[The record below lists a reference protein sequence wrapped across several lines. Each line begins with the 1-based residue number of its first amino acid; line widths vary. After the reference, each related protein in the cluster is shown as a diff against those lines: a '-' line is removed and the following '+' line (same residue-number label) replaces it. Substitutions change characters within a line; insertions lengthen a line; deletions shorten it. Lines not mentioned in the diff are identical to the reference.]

1 MIFSSGNV
9 RIIDL
14 IKVGFG
20 IKIIGIAI
28 ILLASMV
35 LLSPVFGIHQ
45 LTAVLNST
53 SLLNNTISR

>member
-20 IKIIGIAI
+20 MKIIGIAI
-28 ILLASMV
+28 ILFSSMV
-35 LLSPVFGIHQ
+35 LLSPTFHLQQITTIFNGTVP
-45 LTAVLNST
+45 LNGT
-53 SLLNNTISR
+53 GF